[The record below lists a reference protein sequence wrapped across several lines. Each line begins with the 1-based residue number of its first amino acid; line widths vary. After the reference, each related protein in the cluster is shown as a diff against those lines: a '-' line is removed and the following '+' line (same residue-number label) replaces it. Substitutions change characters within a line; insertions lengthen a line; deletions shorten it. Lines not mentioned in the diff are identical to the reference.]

1 MVTVIIPALN
11 EEKTIAQVVA
21 IAGNDERVTEVIVVD
36 DCSTDQTVQQALQAG
51 ASVISSGKIGKGDSM
66 KDGLAAARNEIIAFL
81 DADITTYPQNIIH
94 LLTAPIL
101 REEADFV
108 KSCFSRQAGRVTELV
123 AKPLLSLFYPFFPDF
138 KQPLS
143 GMIAGKK
150 QFLKQCEFEEGYGV
164 DIGVLI
170 DMYRFGA
177 RIVEVSIGA
186 IENRMHPLEKLGK
199 MSREVSRT
207 ILKKAGILSARSET
221 DSPASQSWAAISPA
235 LGVQRLCVFDMDY
248 TLLRCSFIETAAR
261 QWEWEPAL
269 DAIRDHVKDPVL
281 RTKKIARLL
290 KGVSQQDLQE
300 LVGRLPITPSL
311 SALVNRLR
319 EQGFHLALI
328 SDSYDAVAGIFRQQF
343 GFDFILAQEL
353 EFVHHKAT
361 GEVKVPSFFM
371 NDNFSACT
379 HSYCKSHALLAL
391 CHRLA
396 INPKSVVVIGDG
408 ANDRCMFDVAGRSI
422 AFCPTDPGL
431 PAHADFHVSE
441 PDFSLITD
449 EMIIPAK

>member
-1 MVTVIIPALN
+1 MITVIIPALN

-81 DADITTYPQNIIH
+81 DADITTYPKNIIQ
-94 LLTAPIL
+94 LLTAPII

-177 RIVEVSIGA
+177 RIIEVSIGA

-199 MSREVSRT
+199 MSIEVSRT
-207 ILKKAGILSARSET
+207 ILKKAGIMSSSTSAESY
-221 DSPASQSWAAISPA
+221 SSQIWRTITPA
-235 LGVQRLCVFDMDY
+235 LGVQKLCVFDMDN
-248 TLLRCSFIETAAR
+248 TLFRCSFIEVAAHH
-261 QWEWEPAL
+261 WGWEPAL
-269 DAIRDHVKDPVL
+269 ATIRDHVKDPVL

-290 KGVSQQDLQE
+290 KGVRQKDLQE
-300 LVGRLPITPSL
+300 LVSQLPITPSL

-319 EQGFHLALI
+319 GQGFHLALI
-328 SDSYDAVAGIFRQQF
+328 TDSYDAVAGIFRQQF

-353 EFVHHKAT
+353 EFVEGKAC
-361 GEVKVPSFFM
+361 GEVKVPSWFM
-371 NDNFSACT
+371 NDSFSTCS

-391 CHRLA
+391 CQRLA
-396 INPKSVVVIGDG
+396 LDPRQVIAIGDG
-408 ANDRCMFDVAGRSI
+408 ANDRCMLDAAGRSI

-431 PAHADFHVSE
+431 RAWADFHIHE
-441 PDFSLITD
+441 PDFSRITD
-449 EMIIPAK
+449 DMIQLVY